1 MKKNN
6 KNDTSNCIALG
17 LALGLVFGSAF
28 HYPGMGLVFGLC
40 FGTIMGQCLEK
51 RNKKQ
56 LRIEENFKWILINI
70 GMLY

>member
-17 LALGLVFGSAF
+17 LALR
-28 HYPGMGLVFGLC
+28 LVFGLC

-51 RNKKQ
+51 RNKK
-56 LRIEENFKWILINI
+56 
-70 GMLY
+70 

>member
-17 LALGLVFGSAF
+17 LVFGAAF

-51 RNKKQ
+51 RNKK
-56 LRIEENFKWILINI
+56 
-70 GMLY
+70 